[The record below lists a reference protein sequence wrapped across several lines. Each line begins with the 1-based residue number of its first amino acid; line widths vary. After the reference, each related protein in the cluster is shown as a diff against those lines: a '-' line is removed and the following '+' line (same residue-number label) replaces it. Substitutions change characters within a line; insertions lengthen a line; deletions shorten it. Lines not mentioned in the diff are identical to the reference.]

1 MSAFAGRLA
10 GAPISWGVCEVPGW
24 GWQFDATTVLSQ
36 MQEVGLV
43 ATEFGPDGF
52 LPNDPEAKAKTL
64 ADKGLR
70 VVGGFV
76 PVVLHDSAHD
86 PVPEIEQ
93 ALRSFTAAGAG
104 TLVLAAATGTDGYDK
119 RPVLDDAGW
128 QVLLT
133 NLDRL
138 DVIASLRAI
147 TATLHPHVGTMV
159 ETADDV
165 ERVLAG
171 SGIGLCLDTGHLLI
185 GGADPVALAAEHAGR
200 IRHTHLK
207 DVDATWARRV
217 QSGEVTYTDAVR
229 QGMYRPLGQGD
240 VDIAAIVGSLE
251 HAGYDG
257 WYVLEQDTIL
267 AGPPGPGDD
276 GPIVDVRASLEYLR
290 AIARSLV

>member
-1 MSAFAGRLA
+1 MTAFADRVA

-24 GWQFDATTVLSQ
+24 GWQLDSATVLSQ
-36 MQEVGLV
+36 MRDVGLV

-52 LPNDPEAKAKTL
+52 LPAEPQRKAKTL
-64 ADKGLR
+64 ADNGLR
-70 VVGGFV
+70 AIGGFV
-76 PVVLHDSAHD
+76 PVVLHDTAHN
-86 PVPEIEQ
+86 PVPEIEE
-93 ALRSFTAAGAG
+93 ALKGFAAAGAS
-104 TLVLAAATGTDGYDK
+104 TLVLAAATGTDGYDE

-128 QVLLT
+128 QMLLT
-133 NLDRL
+133 HLDLL
-138 DVIASLRAI
+138 DLVARRIGI

-185 GGADPVALAAEHAGR
+185 GGADPVAIAAEHPRR

-207 DVDATWARRV
+207 DVAASWARRV

-251 HAGYDG
+251 GAGYDG

-267 AGPPGPGDD
+267 SGPPVGEL
-276 GPIVDVRASLEYLR
+276 GPIADVRASIEHLN
-290 AIARSLV
+290 AIARSLI

>member
-1 MSAFAGRLA
+1 MTAFADRVA

-24 GWQFDATTVLSQ
+24 GWQLDSATVLSQ
-36 MQEVGLV
+36 MRDVGLV

-52 LPNDPEAKAKTL
+52 LPAEPQRKAKTL
-64 ADKGLR
+64 ADNGLR
-70 VVGGFV
+70 AIGGFV
-76 PVVLHDSAHD
+76 PVVLHDTAHN
-86 PVPEIEQ
+86 PVPEVEE
-93 ALRSFTAAGAG
+93 ALKGFAAAGAS
-104 TLVLAAATGTDGYDK
+104 TLVLAAATGTDGYDE

-128 QVLLT
+128 QMLLT
-133 NLDRL
+133 HLDLL
-138 DVIASLRAI
+138 DLVARRIGI

-185 GGADPVALAAEHAGR
+185 GGADPVAIAAEHPRR

-207 DVDATWARRV
+207 DVAASWARRV

-251 HAGYDG
+251 GAGYDG

-267 AGPPGPGDD
+267 SGPPAGEL
-276 GPIVDVRASLEYLR
+276 GPIADVRASIEHLN
-290 AIARSLV
+290 AIARSLI